1 MLKKY
6 DIVKE
11 IYRDGSLSNEL
22 YIVHNIAPNGYAN
35 IHSLNGTLN
44 AGFPDGDTYLHYVR
58 DGTKEELISAVKDDI
73 MPLSYYLGDDFED
86 IEDFENIDNFDYGD
100 YVLNVAL
107 QVTDPC
113 TGNVTT
119 KTPIIKDVR
128 APELSDGLRSVFQE
142 LIIED
147 RQNK

>member
-1 MLKKY
+1 MFKKY

-22 YIVHNIAPNGYAN
+22 YIIHNVAPNGYVN

-44 AGFPDGDTYLHYVR
+44 AGFPDTYLCYVR
-58 DGTKEELISAVKDDI
+58 DGTKEELISAVEDDI
-73 MPLSYYLGDDFED
+73 MPLSYYLSDDFED
-86 IEDFENIDNFDYGD
+86 VDDFDYGN
-100 YVLNVAL
+100 YVLNVTL
-107 QVTDPC
+107 QATDPY
-113 TGNVTT
+113 TGNVVTT
-119 KTPIIKDVR
+119 TPIIKDAR

-147 RQNK
+147 RQKQ